1 MTTIMYEI
9 LTLIS
14 SFIQLER
21 SESTQQQ
28 LDSTLENA
36 VNANEVKHQEPV
48 GAVPLSFASVLM
60 V

>member
-1 MTTIMYEI
+1 MYEI

-48 GAVPLSFASVLM
+48 GVVPLSFASVLM